1 VLEDVTH
8 QAELPRQD
16 GRLRHGDPG
25 MRRVRLGLF
34 AAGLATFAL
43 LYTPQPLL
51 PLLSA
56 SFLASPAMA
65 SLAMSAGT
73 GALAIAIIPV
83 SSLSEVF
90 GRRRVMIISA
100 LAAAVLGL
108 VAPLSPSLG
117 ALVAVRVAQGFALAG
132 VPAVAMAYLA
142 EEVDG
147 GSLGQA
153 MGLYIAGNAIG
164 GLSGRIVGG
173 VLAGEAGESWRVA
186 QAGVSA
192 LALGCAVAFA
202 VLLPRSVFFTP
213 VPLRVRGLLA
223 SLRRNLADPGLL
235 RLYLIGFALMGAFV
249 TVYNYLTFRL
259 SAAPFRLSP
268 TVIGAL
274 FVVYLAGTYSSAA
287 AGRLADR
294 FGRYFVLVL
303 GVGVTVAGVLLTLPA
318 SLPLIVAGLIV
329 MTAGFFAAHSV
340 ASGWVGGRATVAP
353 AQASAL
359 YLCLYYIGS
368 SVAGSAGG
376 VFYGSGGWPAT
387 VAFVV
392 ALLAVALASGA
403 TLRRVLLP
411 RGYSPGHRGA
421 RFSANA
427 AIPSRR
433 SADSAAVRQAAS
445 STSRATSSGAP
456 QPWRSACFAAF
467 TATGEFRAMAAATSR
482 AACLAW
488 PAGTRRATRPC
499 RSASSA
505 GMRRPVSTRS
515 AASPAPSLRGASCVP
530 PPPGTSPTVTSG
542 RPNTAVSS
550 ATMMSQLIANSQPP
564 PRAYPCT
571 AATVGCGRFSTPPNA
586 ARTVPRWRRSCASV
600 IALRSLRSAP
610 AQNARVPAALSTTAR
625 TVESAPSPA
634 QAAAIDS
641 AIAVFI
647 AFIASGRLNSISATW
662 LS

>member
-1 VLEDVTH
+1 MLAVEGAGEAGGSWRAV
-8 QAELPRQD
+8 LPRQD

-56 SFLASPAMA
+56 SFRASPAMA

-117 ALVAVRVAQGFALAG
+117 GLVAVRVAQGFALAG

-147 GSLGQA
+147 GSLGRA

-173 VLAGEAGESWRVA
+173 VLADFGSWRVA

-259 SAAPFRLSP
+259 SMSPFGLS
-268 TVIGAL
+268 TSVIGAL
-274 FVVYLAGTYSSAA
+274 FTIYLVGTYSSTL

-294 FGRYFVLVL
+294 AGRR
-303 GVGVTVAGVLLTLPA
+303 GVL
-318 SLPLIVAGLIV
+318 
-329 MTAGFFAAHSV
+329 AA
-340 ASGWVGGRATVAP
+340 
-353 AQASAL
+353 
-359 YLCLYYIGS
+359 
-368 SVAGSAGG
+368 
-376 VFYGSGGWPAT
+376 
-387 VAFVV
+387 
-392 ALLAVALASGA
+392 
-403 TLRRVLLP
+403 
-411 RGYSPGHRGA
+411 
-421 RFSANA
+421 
-427 AIPSRR
+427 
-433 SADSAAVRQAAS
+433 
-445 STSRATSSGAP
+445 
-456 QPWRSACFAAF
+456 
-467 TATGEFRAMAAATSR
+467 
-482 AACLAW
+482 
-488 PAGTRRATRPC
+488 
-499 RSASSA
+499 
-505 GMRRPVSTRS
+505 
-515 AASPAPSLRGASCVP
+515 
-530 PPPGTSPTVTSG
+530 
-542 RPNTAVSS
+542 
-550 ATMMSQLIANSQPP
+550 
-564 PRAYPCT
+564 
-571 AATVGCGRFSTPPNA
+571 
-586 ARTVPRWRRSCASV
+586 
-600 IALRSLRSAP
+600 
-610 AQNARVPAALSTTAR
+610 
-625 TVESAPSPA
+625 
-634 QAAAIDS
+634 
-641 AIAVFI
+641 
-647 AFIASGRLNSISATW
+647 
-662 LS
+662 

>member
-1 VLEDVTH
+1 MSGAAPSVSVVLEDM
-8 QAELPRQD
+8 ARLAPRE
-16 GRLRHGDPG
+16 RLRYGDPG

-56 SFLASPAMA
+56 SFRASPAMA

-90 GRRRVMIISA
+90 GRRRVMIVSA
-100 LAAAVLGL
+100 LAAAAGGL

-142 EEVDG
+142 EEVDV
-147 GSLGQA
+147 GSLGRA

-164 GLSGRIVGG
+164 GLSGRLVAG
-173 VLAGEAGESWRVA
+173 VLAVQGGGEAGEGWRVA

-202 VLLPRSVFFTP
+202 VLLPRSAFFTP
-213 VPLRVRGLLA
+213 VPLQVRGLLG

-268 TVIGAL
+268 TVIGLL
-274 FVVYLAGTYSSAA
+274 FIVYLAGTYSSAA

-294 FGRYFVLVL
+294 LGRYTVLVL
-303 GVGVTVAGVLLTLPA
+303 GVLVTVAGVLLTLPA
-318 SLPLIVAGLIV
+318 SLALIVAGLVV
-329 MTAGFFAAHSV
+329 MTTGFFAAHSV
-340 ASGWVGGRATVAP
+340 ASGWVGGRAPVAP

-376 VFYGSGGWPAT
+376 VFYGSGGWPET

-392 ALLAVALASGA
+392 ALLAIALASGA
-403 TLRRVLLP
+403 SLRRP
-411 RGYSPGHRGA
+411 
-421 RFSANA
+421 
-427 AIPSRR
+427 
-433 SADSAAVRQAAS
+433 
-445 STSRATSSGAP
+445 
-456 QPWRSACFAAF
+456 
-467 TATGEFRAMAAATSR
+467 
-482 AACLAW
+482 
-488 PAGTRRATRPC
+488 
-499 RSASSA
+499 
-505 GMRRPVSTRS
+505 
-515 AASPAPSLRGASCVP
+515 
-530 PPPGTSPTVTSG
+530 
-542 RPNTAVSS
+542 
-550 ATMMSQLIANSQPP
+550 
-564 PRAYPCT
+564 
-571 AATVGCGRFSTPPNA
+571 
-586 ARTVPRWRRSCASV
+586 
-600 IALRSLRSAP
+600 
-610 AQNARVPAALSTTAR
+610 
-625 TVESAPSPA
+625 
-634 QAAAIDS
+634 
-641 AIAVFI
+641 
-647 AFIASGRLNSISATW
+647 
-662 LS
+662 